1 VPQLPLLDTN
11 VLISAIYTPHIQ
23 LLSDYFMATVVI
35 QELLVGFDVQRQRA
49 LIGQANE
56 LHKRGR
62 LIVPD
67 RDDWIQVGL
76 CLGKLINRHET
87 HGEHLTKPAVNLLVR
102 DALIARCAIK
112 ANAQVVT
119 SDEDF
124 GRIKTVFRAL
134 KFTTPSSY
142 FGVRPR

>member
-1 VPQLPLLDTN
+1 VSQLPLFDTN
-11 VLISAIYTPHIQ
+11 VLISAAYRPYIH
-23 LLSDYFMATVVI
+23 LLADYFMATVVV
-35 QELLVGFDVQRQRA
+35 QELLVGLDPQQQKE

-67 RDDWIQVGL
+67 RDDWVQVGV
-76 CLGKLINRHET
+76 CLSRLIKGRET
-87 HGEHLTKPAVNLLVR
+87 HGGHLTKPAANMLVR

-112 ANAQVVT
+112 TDAQVIT
-119 SDEDF
+119 SDEDDF

-134 KFTTPSSY
+134 KFIVDPGFWT
-142 FGVRPR
+142 RQ